1 MTTPRPRDSQ
11 RARLYRAEGGVDAGR
26 RLPTVGRMQSWVDAL
41 CATDWFVARWGSRG
55 FEVRPGFGHRRAT
68 ADHAS
73 GVLQMPKWA
82 RSELVLLHEIAHCL
96 TPVTFASHGPEYAG
110 VLLTLVRRGMGPGT
124 AQLLE
129 DAFAAERVR
138 WTLAAVP
145 DVRARRLSRSQSSV
159 SADRMAASLAS
170 VSSHS
175 ASASEPSTMPA
186 PATRRAR
193 EPSRVALRRAT
204 AQSPSP
210 RASTQP
216 TGPA

>member
-1 MTTPRPRDSQ
+1 MTPPRPRDSQ
-11 RARLYRAEGGVDAGR
+11 RARLYRAEGTVDAGR
-26 RLPTVGRMQSWVDAL
+26 RLPTVERMQAWVDGL
-41 CATDWFVARWGSRG
+41 VATGWFVARWGERS

-68 ADHAS
+68 ADAAN

-96 TPVTFASHGPEYAG
+96 TPLTFASHGPEYAG
-110 VLLTLVRRGMGPGT
+110 VLLALARRGMGPGP
-124 AQLLE
+124 AQRLE

-145 DVRARRLSRSQSSV
+145 AAQSSV
-159 SADRMAASLAS
+159 SAERMAASLAS

-175 ASASEPSTMPA
+175 ASGSEPATMPA
-186 PATRRAR
+186 PATSRAR
-193 EPSRVALRRAT
+193 VPSRVALRRAT

>member
-1 MTTPRPRDSQ
+1 VTPAPRPRDSQ
-11 RARLYRAEGGVDAGR
+11 RARLYRAEGLVDAGR
-26 RLPTVGRMQSWVDAL
+26 RLPTVERMQAWVDAL
-41 CATDWFVARWGSRG
+41 AATEWFVARWGARS

-68 ADHAS
+68 ADQAN

-96 TPVTFASHGPEYAG
+96 TPAACASHGPEYAG
-110 VLLTLVRRGMGPGT
+110 VLLALARRGMGVST

-129 DAFAAERVR
+129 DAFARERVR

-145 DVRARRLSRSQSSV
+145 EGRGHPQSSV
-159 SADRMAASLAS
+159 RAERMAASLAS

-175 ASASEPSTMPA
+175 ASGSEPATMPA
-186 PATRRAR
+186 PATSRAR
-193 EPSRVALRRAT
+193 VPSRVALRRAT